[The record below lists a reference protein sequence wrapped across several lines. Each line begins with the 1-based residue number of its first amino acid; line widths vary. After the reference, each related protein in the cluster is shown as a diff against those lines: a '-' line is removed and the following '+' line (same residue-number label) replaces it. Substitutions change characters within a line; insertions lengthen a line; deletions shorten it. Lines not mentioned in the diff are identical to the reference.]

1 MNPVA
6 NLHRRPT
13 RRLAPDGPR
22 RRPLRRVLCAAATAL
37 LLVMP
42 AAQAQV
48 LDIKPGHWKKT
59 IRMEKGGKVTMDQTL
74 DACMTRE
81 NLDFQQLRDK
91 FGGNKGVC
99 KLVEEEVTGT
109 RVKITMQC
117 MGSTTRSTTQ
127 VKSRE
132 HVVVNATIDNGG
144 QISTSTEEWRFV
156 KSDCPKPASK

>member
-6 NLHRRPT
+6 SLHRRPT
-13 RRLAPDGPR
+13 RCLAPSDPGPR
-22 RRPLRRVLCAAATAL
+22 LLRGVLCATAAAL
-37 LLVMP
+37 LLVVP

-59 IRMEKGGKVTMDQTL
+59 IRMEKAGKVTMDQTL

-81 NLDFQQLRDK
+81 NLDFQQMRSK

-99 KLVEEEVTGT
+99 KLTEEEVTGT

-117 MGSTTRSTTQ
+117 LGSTTRSTTQ

-132 HVVVNATIDNGG
+132 HVVVNATIDSGG

-156 KSDCPKPASK
+156 QSDCPKPATK